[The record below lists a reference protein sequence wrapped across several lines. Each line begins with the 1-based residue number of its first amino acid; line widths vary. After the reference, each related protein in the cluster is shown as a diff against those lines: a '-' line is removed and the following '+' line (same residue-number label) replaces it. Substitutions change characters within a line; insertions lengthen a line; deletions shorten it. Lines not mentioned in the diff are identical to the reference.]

1 MSLCFKNNCKEWQKD
16 LESKKSNTREQKIL
30 RNNKTKTSKNGKS
43 KSNKLS
49 KQQNPWELKEIF

>member
-16 LESKKSNTREQKIL
+16 LGSKESSTREQKIL

-43 KSNKLS
+43 KSNKLN
-49 KQQNPWELKEIF
+49 KQQNPWELKETF

>member
-1 MSLCFKNNCKEWQKD
+1 MSLCFKNNFKEWQKD
-16 LESKKSNTREQKIL
+16 LGSKRSNTREQKIL

-49 KQQNPWELKEIF
+49 KQQNPWELKETF